1 MTDIPTLLPPDRTPP
16 IRTPDDLLRQW
27 QAFMGPLGFGSRML
41 WFVFIDHEG
50 HVMPE
55 LPCIEDLPIT
65 PDRRTLRNVIEM
77 CQEVVASV
85 FDPGTTVAFLLTRPG
100 GALLTASDR
109 AWGQGLVGE
118 GRRAALPMQPVF
130 IANDDE
136 VRLLV

>member
-55 LPCIEDLPIT
+55 LPCIEDLPI
-65 PDRRTLRNVIEM
+65 RRTDGHFATLSRCARRWLRRSSIPAPPWPS
-77 CQEVVASV
+77 C
-85 FDPGTTVAFLLTRPG
+85 
-100 GALLTASDR
+100 
-109 AWGQGLVGE
+109 
-118 GRRAALPMQPVF
+118 
-130 IANDDE
+130 
-136 VRLLV
+136 